1 MRESCSFPPVS
12 DPFLTALIAATY
24 VRRTASETFQTL
36 ACATSH
42 CSCAPTVSPSD
53 TSSPTASDTSGTTG
67 IGYVEHDGTGYVEHD
82 DVAASQA
89 AMARTE
95 VYACRPRQPSLAG
108 VDGRPPDEG
117 FQLLTEVFHREEE
130 K

>member
-1 MRESCSFPPVS
+1 MARRRRP
-12 DPFLTALIAATY
+12 DGAAT
-24 VRRTASETFQTL
+24 
-36 ACATSH
+36 
-42 CSCAPTVSPSD
+42 
-53 TSSPTASDTSGTTG
+53 
-67 IGYVEHDGTGYVEHD
+67 
-82 DVAASQA
+82 QA

-95 VYACRPRQPSLAG
+95 VNARRPRQRSLAG